1 MKPLYVATLAVV
13 IVLFGIS
20 AVTILLALDKSPA
33 QLIGLLTAIAAPTI
47 TSLLAMVKVD
57 NMATQ
62 INELRAEV
70 RDSNGHSLP

>member
-1 MKPLYVATLAVV
+1 MKPLHVAILAVV

-20 AVTILLALDKSPA
+20 AVTILVALDKSPG

-57 NMATQ
+57 AMATQ
-62 INELRAEV
+62 IEGLRAEV
-70 RDSNGHSLP
+70 RDSNGH

>member
-1 MKPLYVATLAVV
+1 MKPLHVAILAVV

-20 AVTILLALDKSPA
+20 GVTILLALDKSPV

-57 NMATQ
+57 NMSTQ
-62 INELRAEV
+62 IEALRAEV
-70 RDSNGHSLP
+70 RDSNGE